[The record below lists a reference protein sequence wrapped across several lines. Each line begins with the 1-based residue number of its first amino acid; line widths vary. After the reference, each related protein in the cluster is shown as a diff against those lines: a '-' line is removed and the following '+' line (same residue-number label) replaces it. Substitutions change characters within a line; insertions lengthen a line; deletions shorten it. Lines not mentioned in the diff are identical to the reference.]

1 MNFLKYYQGLI
12 AMSKRWP
19 AVVTV
24 LGLVVA
30 AGVIIAVATMTRV
43 GTAPQNKTAGSADK
57 RWQAV
62 APGRVEPRSG
72 QIKVATAVIGLVDKV
87 LVKANDPVF
96 AGEPLIRLVDD
107 ELSARLAAAEAQVA
121 MRKRA
126 RDDKA
131 ATGAAKDRR
140 IARDAAADAEQAVYE
155 ARSAVDRAAA
165 KWRATGKPDAGL
177 TAARSALARAQD
189 RLAKQQDDLRRNEA
203 NGPLPTALEGQLSV
217 ARAEYTIAR
226 TALDK
231 MTIRAP
237 IDGTV
242 LQINVRAG
250 ELAAPA
256 SLQPLL
262 LLADLSVLRVR
273 AELDERD
280 LGSIKV
286 GQAVSVRA
294 AAFPGREFEG
304 SVSSIAPL
312 VEPGRLD
319 ARGIREQ
326 TDVDVVEVMVELA
339 QLGPLAVGMKA
350 DVYFHPDT
358 SSTDKR

>member
-1 MNFLKYYQGLI
+1 M
-12 AMSKRWP
+12 AKRWP

-24 LGLVVA
+24 MGLVVA

-43 GTAPQNKTAGSADK
+43 GPAPQNKTVGSADK

-87 LVKANDPVF
+87 LVKANDRVF
-96 AGEPLIRLVDD
+96 AGEPLIRLADD

-140 IARDAAADAEQAVYE
+140 IARDAVADAEQAVYE
-155 ARSAVDRAAA
+155 ARSVVDRAAA
-165 KWRATGKPDAGL
+165 KWRATGKPDTGL
-177 TAARSALARAQD
+177 TAARTALARAQD
-189 RLAKQQDDLRRNEA
+189 RLVKQQDDLRRNEA
-203 NGPLPTALEGQLSV
+203 NSPLPTALEGQLSI
-217 ARAEYTIAR
+217 ARAEYKVAR
-226 TALDK
+226 TALDNI
-231 MTIRAP
+231 TIRAP

-250 ELAAPA
+250 EVAAPA
-256 SLQPLL
+256 SLQPPL

-286 GQAVSVRA
+286 GQVVSVRT

-312 VEPGRLD
+312 VEPGRFD
-319 ARGIREQ
+319 ARRLRDQ
-326 TDVDVVEVMVELA
+326 SDVDVVEVMVELA
-339 QLGPLAVGMKA
+339 RPGPLAVGMKA
-350 DVYFHPDT
+350 DVYFHPDM

>member
-12 AMSKRWP
+12 AISKRWP

-24 LGLVVA
+24 LGLVIA
-30 AGVIIAVATMTRV
+30 AGVIIAFATVTRV
-43 GTAPQNKTAGSADK
+43 GPASQNKTAGSADK

-72 QIKVATAVIGLVDKV
+72 QIKVATAVIGRVDKV
-87 LVKANDPVF
+87 LVKANDTVF
-96 AGEPLIRLVDD
+96 AGEPLIRLTDD

-121 MRKRA
+121 MRKRV

-131 ATGAAKDRR
+131 ATGASKDRR
-140 IARDAAADAEQAVYE
+140 IARDAAADAEQEVYE

-189 RLAKQQDDLRRNEA
+189 RLAKHQDDLRRNEV
-203 NGPLPTALEGQLSV
+203 NGPLPTTLEGQLSV

-226 TALDK
+226 TTLDN

-250 ELAAPA
+250 EVAAPA

-262 LLADLSVLRVR
+262 LLADLSILRVR

-286 GQAVSVRA
+286 GQVVSVRA

-319 ARGIREQ
+319 ARGLRDH
-326 TDVDVVEVMVELA
+326 TDIDVVEVMVELA
-339 QLGPLAVGMKA
+339 RPGPLAVGMKT

-358 SSTDKR
+358 SSIDKR

>member
-1 MNFLKYYQGLI
+1 
-12 AMSKRWP
+12 MSKRRT
-19 AVVTV
+19 ALVAV
-24 LGLVVA
+24 LGLAVA
-30 AGVIIAVATMTRV
+30 AGVITVVATTMRVRTATPGMTP
-43 GTAPQNKTAGSADK
+43 GLLEDK

-72 QIKVATAVIGLVDKV
+72 QIKVATTVIGLVDKV
-87 LVKANDPVF
+87 LVKANDTVF
-96 AGEPLIRLVDD
+96 AGEPLIRLSDD
-107 ELSARLAAAEAQVA
+107 ELGARLAAAEAQVA
-121 MRKRA
+121 LRMRA
-126 RDDKA
+126 RDERA
-131 ATGAAKDRR
+131 ATGKASDRR
-140 IARDAAADAEQAVYE
+140 EARDAVADAEQAVYD

-165 KWRATGKPDAGL
+165 EWRAKGGPDTGL

-189 RLAKQQDDLRRNEA
+189 ELTKRQEELRKIEA
-203 NGPLPTALEGQLSV
+203 NGALPTALEGQLSI
-217 ARAEYTIAR
+217 ARAEYTVAR
-226 TALDK
+226 AALDK

-250 ELAAPA
+250 ELAAPG

-262 LLADLSVLRVR
+262 LLANLSALRVR

-312 VEPGRLD
+312 VEPGSLD
-319 ARGIREQ
+319 ARGTRNQ
-326 TDVDVVEVMVELA
+326 NDVDVVEVMVELVRPD
-339 QLGPLAVGMKA
+339 PLAVGMKA
-350 DVYFHPDT
+350 DVYFRPDE
-358 SSTDKR
+358 SLIDKR